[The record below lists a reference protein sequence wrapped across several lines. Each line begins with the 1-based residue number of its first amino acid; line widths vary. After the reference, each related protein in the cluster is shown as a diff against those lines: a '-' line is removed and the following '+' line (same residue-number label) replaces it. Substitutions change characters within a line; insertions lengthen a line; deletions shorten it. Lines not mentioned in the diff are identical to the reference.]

1 MGCEWG
7 GGQDRATG
15 GSPSVPTRLT
25 PLRWPRRDLEDDP
38 YFTDGFPDAG
48 FGTVKKPLPGSAPS
62 GKGQVSEV
70 VSR

>member
-1 MGCEWG
+1 MGCEQGGWG
-7 GGQDRATG
+7 RAGG
-15 GSPSVPTRLT
+15 GSPLAPTWLM
-25 PLRWPRRDLEDDP
+25 PLRRPRRDLEEDP

-48 FGTVKKPLPGSAPS
+48 FGTAKKPQPESAPL